1 MRGRPRRPRSAW
13 LIAFALPFLVGWSF
27 FDPFHAHVEK
37 GNVNAKK
44 GDATKAVGEYDEAA
58 RERPSSPIPDF
69 NKGVALARAG
79 QADAAREAMLAA
91 SASEDHAVAADAL
104 YNLGNVFVGEQHPKE
119 AIESYLKSLDLDP
132 NDADA
137 RRNLEIAL
145 GKLEQQ
151 QQQQKKEPQ
160 EEQKK
165 DEDKDKKDQK
175 PVPKDDSQNKEP
187 QTEPEQQEQQP
198 EPSPGDSTQAQEDR
212 LTRED
217 AERLLN
223 AIQSDEM
230 KVLGQVRRQD
240 DPKEVPTHD
249 W

>member
-1 MRGRPRRPRSAW
+1 MRSRWP
-13 LIAFALPFLVGWSF
+13 LAFAIPFLVGWSF

-37 GNVNAKK
+37 GNENAKK
-44 GDATKAVGEYDEAA
+44 GDATTAVDEYEEAA

-79 QADAAREAMLAA
+79 QSDAAREAMLAA

-104 YNLGNVFVGEQHPKE
+104 YNVGNVFLGEQHAKE
-119 AIESYLKSLDLDP
+119 AVESYLRSLDLDP

-145 GKLEQQ
+145 RKLEQQ
-151 QQQQKKEPQ
+151 QQQQKQQQ
-160 EEQKK
+160 EDQKK

-175 PVPKDDSQNKEP
+175 PEPKDEP
-187 QTEPEQQEQQP
+187 QNEAPETQPDQQQEP
-198 EPSPGDSTQAQEDR
+198 EPSPGDSTQVPEDR